1 MKDYYSILGVGRN
14 ATKKEIRDAY
24 LKLARDC
31 HPDHMPKESK
41 WVLVNERFA
50 EITEAYEVLT
60 TESRKVAY
68 DRQLKAGVKT
78 VEEEDHQVASRVQAE
93 RAYVNGSK
101 ALKKRDYNS
110 AQAFFKA
117 AAGLDPSV
125 AKYKSYQGLAQ
136 AHTGFR
142 LKEAIELCTEAIQGE
157 MYNSD
162 LYVNLAIVYKLAGR
176 AEDCKKRLMEA
187 LKWNARDKRA
197 ADLLAEMKK
206 EGGFLRKLFGKGGG
220 RARA

>member
-1 MKDYYSILGVGRN
+1 LKDYYSILGVDRN

-31 HPDHMPKESK
+31 HPDHMPRESK

-60 TESRKVAY
+60 TDSRKIPY

-78 VEEEDHQVASRVQAE
+78 VEERDHEAASRVQAE
-93 RAYVNGSK
+93 RAYANGFQ
-101 ALKKRDYNS
+101 ALKKKDYNS
-110 AQAFFKA
+110 AHAFFKA
-117 AAGLDPSV
+117 ASGLDPSV

-136 AHTGFR
+136 AYTGFR
-142 LKEAIELCTEAIQGE
+142 LKESIELCSEAIQKE

-176 AEDCKKRLMEA
+176 TEDCKKRLMEA
-187 LKWNARDKRA
+187 LKWNSRDRRA
-197 ADLLAEMKK
+197 AELLTEMRK
-206 EGGFLRKLFGKGGG
+206 EGGFFRKLFGKGGASG
-220 RARA
+220 RA

>member
-1 MKDYYSILGVGRN
+1 LKDYYTILGVGRN
-14 ATKKEIRDAY
+14 ATKKEIREAY
-24 LKLARDC
+24 LELAREC
-31 HPDHMPKESK
+31 HPDHLPKESK
-41 WVLVNERFA
+41 WVLANERFA

-60 TESRKVAY
+60 TDSRKIAY

-78 VEEEDHQVASRVQAE
+78 SEEQEHQVASRVQAE

-110 AQAFFKA
+110 AHAFFKA

-136 AHTGFR
+136 AHTGYR
-142 LKEAIELCTEAIQGE
+142 MKEAIELCREAIEKE

-162 LYVNLAIVYKLAGR
+162 LYVNLAIVYRLAGR
-176 AEDCKKRLMEA
+176 TEDCKKRLMEA
-187 LKWNARDKRA
+187 LKWNARDRRA
-197 ADLLAEMKK
+197 AELLTEVKK
-206 EGGFLRKLFGKGGG
+206 EGGFLRRLFGKGS
-220 RARA
+220 